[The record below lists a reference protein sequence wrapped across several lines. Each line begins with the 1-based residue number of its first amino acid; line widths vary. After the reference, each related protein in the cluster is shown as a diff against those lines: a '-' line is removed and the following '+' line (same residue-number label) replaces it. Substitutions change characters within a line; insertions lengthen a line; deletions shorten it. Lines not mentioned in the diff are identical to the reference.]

1 MPAGRPPGIVAA
13 LETPKELFLIA
24 GSGRY
29 PGLVIAEARRAGVA
43 RIVVAAFEGETEA
56 VTAEA
61 ADDAVWMRVGRLGRL
76 LHAARGSGARAAMMA
91 GQLAPRNLFDLRPD
105 MKALVLLARLARRNA
120 ETLFG
125 EVANQLD
132 GLGISLLPA
141 TTFLD
146 AHLATEGHVAGP
158 KPKPRVRNDIA
169 FGFPIAKE
177 TSRMDI
183 GQSVVVK
190 NGTVLAVEAFE
201 GTDACI
207 ARGGSLGRG
216 GAVLVKVA
224 KPGQDMRFD
233 VPVIGL
239 QTLDCAHR
247 AGISTIAVEAGVTL
261 LLDRPVVTA
270 AADRLGI
277 GIHGVPA

>member
-1 MPAGRPPGIVAA
+1 LKTPG
-13 LETPKELFLIA
+13 ELFLIA

-56 VTAEA
+56 ATADA
-61 ADDAVWMRVGRLGRL
+61 ADEAVWMRVGQLGRL
-76 LHAARGSGARAAMMA
+76 LDAARGSGARAAIMA

-105 MKALVLLARLARRNA
+105 MKALVLLARLPRRNA

-132 GLGISLLPA
+132 ALGVTLLPA

-146 AHLATEGHVAGP
+146 PHLAPEGPIAGP
-158 KPKPRVRNDIA
+158 KPKARILADIT

-201 GTDACI
+201 GTDACME
-207 ARGGSLGRG
+207 RGGALGRG
-216 GAVLVKVA
+216 GAVLVKVT

-247 AGISTIAVEAGVTL
+247 SGISTIAVEAGATL
-261 LLDRPVVTA
+261 LLDKPAVTA
-270 AADRLGI
+270 AAARLGI
-277 GIHGVPA
+277 AVHGVLP